1 MSRRRATLL
10 AYFPSA
16 ADVPG
21 TLMALDTL
29 GQLLAGEFRDPDG
42 GQALVAPIRTVVIED
57 SLAGREAELVG
68 ELDLGGRLAVVSD
81 PTTRAVL
88 GRRVEQALGR
98 IAEIQSIV
106 LPEHPEPDLET
117 VNQLRQA
124 TGGASALIA
133 VGSGTINDLCKYASA
148 QANLPFAV
156 FATAPSMNGYTSVN
170 AAITIEG
177 HKRSLAAQPAVA
189 VFLDLEVLAAAPVRL
204 IRAGLGD
211 SLCRSSA
218 QADWLLA
225 HLLLGRPYR
234 QAPFALLAEDEGP
247 LLAASDK
254 LVAGDL
260 QAIRRLVKTLVLSGF
275 GMTLCGGSEPASQG
289 EHLISHYIDMLGDPA
304 WRETFHGEQIGVTTL
319 TMARLQAQILDGPPP
334 HIEPSRLDE
343 AALIHHFGPEL
354 GRSCWQE
361 FRRKRVDPGAA
372 IQLNHRIRERWDEIR
387 TRIGAIHKPPEEL
400 RAVLER
406 AGAPTTPGALGWPAK
421 FYRQAV
427 RHARLIRNR
436 YTFLDLACDSSFL

>member
-1 MSRRRATLL
+1 
-10 AYFPSA
+10 
-16 ADVPG
+16 
-21 TLMALDTL
+21 MAPDTL
-29 GQLLAGEFRDPDG
+29 GQLLAGEFWDPDDG
-42 GQALVAPIRTVVIED
+42 KALVAPIRTVVIED
-57 SLAGREAELVG
+57 SLAGREARMVA

-98 IAEIQSIV
+98 AADVESIV

-117 VNQLRQA
+117 VNRLRQA
-124 TGGASALIA
+124 IGSASALIA

-170 AAITIEG
+170 AAITTLG
-177 HKRSLAAQPAVA
+177 HKRSLAAQAA
-189 VFLDLEVLAAAPVRL
+189 AGVFFDLEILAAAPARL
-204 IRAGLGD
+204 IRAGLGN
-211 SLCRSSA
+211 SLCRATA

-225 HLLLGRPYR
+225 HLLLSRPYR

-247 LLAASDK
+247 LLATSAE
-254 LVAGDL
+254 LLAGDL
-260 QAIRRLVKTLVLSGF
+260 DAVRRLVKTLVLSGF
-275 GMTLCGGSEPASQG
+275 GMALCGGSDSASQG

-304 WRETFHGEQIGVTTL
+304 WPKALHGEQIGVTTL

-334 HIEPSRLDE
+334 HIEASRLDE
-343 AALIHHFGPEL
+343 AALARHFGPEL
-354 GRSCWQE
+354 GHSCWQE
-361 FRRKRVDPGAA
+361 FRKKRVDPGAA
-372 IQLNHRIRERWDEIR
+372 IQLNHRIRGRWDEIR
-387 TRIGAIHKPPEEL
+387 TRIAAIHKAPEEL

-406 AGAPTTPGALGWPAK
+406 AGAPTTPEAQGLPEA
-421 FYRQAV
+421 FYRTAV

-436 YTFLDLACDSSFL
+436 YTFLDLAADSGFL